1 ASSRKVRGLALY
13 VRLSSILQG
22 IRCEA
27 RLVTRPD
34 LGSESANISPF
45 RDHHPVTPAR
55 ALRIYAQAMPDSTP
69 LAAAHPLPLL
79 REDAWRGAEP
89 PSLAGPVCFGR
100 RQFASH
106 EGEPPRLRLR
116 PAHAEAL
123 AELLPVLLCGEE
135 SAALAFDQIAGSGD
149 LQREMRAALARIPL
163 HALEH
168 QPLLHPLPPA
178 LPPPHP

>member
-1 ASSRKVRGLALY
+1 LVPVCSSLSRPLACVWKVRCLAPF

-27 RLVTRPD
+27 PLVTRPD
-34 LGSESANISPF
+34 PGSDSANISPF

-55 ALRIYAQAMPDSTP
+55 ALRIYPQAMSVPTP

-106 EGEPPRLRLR
+106 DGARPRLRLR

-123 AELLPVLLCGEE
+123 AELLP
-135 SAALAFDQIAGSGD
+135 
-149 LQREMRAALARIPL
+149 
-163 HALEH
+163 
-168 QPLLHPLPPA
+168 
-178 LPPPHP
+178 